1 MGIYVFPI
9 LKPPPTSFPIPA
21 SRLSRSTSFRLPASY
36 SSFNSHS
43 AAVANRLKGGRG
55 QRESRETSSVCIYN
69 PDEMVAAGA
78 RVVAEEVV
86 TGAWIPGVFSR

>member
-1 MGIYVFPI
+1 M
-9 LKPPPTSFPIPA
+9 
-21 SRLSRSTSFRLPASY
+21 
-36 SSFNSHS
+36 SH
-43 AAVANRLKGGRG
+43 RLKGGRG